1 MCGFVGVYDCNNQ
14 IEYNIDKLV
23 RLIHHRG
30 PDEQN
35 IETIDNTFHLGF
47 ARLAII
53 DLNGGSQPMHNF
65 NKSVTVLCNGEIY
78 NYKELRKKL
87 IRNGVIFY
95 SSSDVEVLLRM
106 YEYYGINMLPQI
118 NGMYAAVIV
127 DKRTKEIFLLR
138 DRLGIKPLYYSYTK
152 PGQYAFAS
160 EVKCLTKL
168 PFVSN
173 NIDKDAVAEFLSYE
187 YIHGPRTIF
196 SDIKK
201 VLPGQYIRITE
212 DSFEPV
218 TYWDCGS
225 IEAEEGMEIEDA
237 KKGVIKYLEESMKLH
252 LRSDVPL
259 GFFLSGG
266 IDSGLLVAL
275 ASKKIKNVNTYTLRF
290 ENSQFDETGLAQLVA
305 EHYKTNHHCLTVKPD
320 DFKRLILEM
329 LWFFDEPLGDSG
341 ILPNYML
348 NQLVKKDG
356 IKVILSGAGGDEL
369 FGGYDYYFENSK
381 ERLLNIFPYISKI
394 AVKILKNNKNDIA
407 QKIERALS
415 YKKSPFEHMLLC
427 ETVHKELFIDDL
439 LGTGRNIDNV
449 KRNYYE
455 NCKASG
461 LNKLLYT
468 DIKTYLTDDL
478 LLLLDRSGMAHSIEG
493 RVPFL
498 HHPLVEFAMKIPE
511 KIKTPNGER
520 KWLLKEIAKEYLP
533 AQLLHAP
540 KMGFFSPI
548 QRWVKS
554 GLGELTYQVLNS
566 DRSIERGIWNKN
578 IYCDYI
584 KNEEEYKKNYSH
596 LYLFLILELYFR
608 IHIDNN
614 FANSSQIISGDIYG
628 K

>member
-1 MCGFVGVYDCNNQ
+1 MCGFVGVYDCNKQMKYDIN
-14 IEYNIDKLV
+14 KMV
-23 RLIHHRG
+23 RLIQHRG
-30 PDEQN
+30 PDEQS

-53 DLNGGSQPMHNF
+53 DLNSGSQPMHSFDKNI
-65 NKSVTVLCNGEIY
+65 TVLCNGEIY
-78 NYKELRKKL
+78 NYKELRQKL
-87 IRNGVIFY
+87 ISNGAVFY
-95 SSSDVEVLLRM
+95 SASDVEVFLRM
-106 YEYYGINMLPQI
+106 YEYYGINMLSQI

-127 DKRTKEIFLLR
+127 DQRTNEVFLLR
-138 DRLGIKPLYYSYTK
+138 DRLGIKPLYYTCTES
-152 PGQYAFAS
+152 GRYAFAS
-160 EVKCLTKL
+160 EIKCLMEL

-201 VLPGQYIRITE
+201 VLPGQYLRITE
-212 DSFEPV
+212 NSFNHV

-225 IEAEEGMEIEDA
+225 IETEEGMEIEDA
-237 KKGVIKYLEESMKLH
+237 KKGVIKYLQESMELH

-275 ASKKIKNVNTYTLRF
+275 ASKKIQDINTYTLKF
-290 ENSQFDETGLAQLVA
+290 ENNQFDETGLAQLVA
-305 EHYKTNHHCLTVKPD
+305 ERYKTNHHCLTIKPN

-356 IKVILSGAGGDEL
+356 IKVILSGTGGDEL
-369 FGGYDYYFENSK
+369 FGGYSYYFENSK
-381 ERLLNIFPYISKI
+381 ERMLNSISCISRI
-394 AVKILKNNKNDIA
+394 AARILKGRKNDIS

-427 ETVHKELFIDDL
+427 ETVHKKFFVDNVLE
-439 LGTGRNIDNV
+439 TGKNVENV
-449 KRNYYE
+449 KRKYYE

-511 KIKTPNGER
+511 RVKTPNGER

-533 AQLLHAP
+533 SQLLSAP

-548 QRWVKS
+548 QRWEKS

-578 IYCDYI
+578 IYRNYI
-584 KNEEEYKKNYSH
+584 KNKEEYKNNYSH
-596 LYLFLILELYFR
+596 LYLFFILELYFR

-614 FANSSQIISGDIYG
+614 FANSGKIVSGDIYG